1 MSAKRSPSP
10 PVGPDTGSGVHSD
23 VGRPAPLGLADL
35 CDPQDPVTCLLAATQ
50 ELNAAD
56 DLTSGLRRVAEI
68 VARYVRYK
76 SLGVLLLDE
85 LGRELRFAVAI
96 GYPPEVVEHWRFGLG
111 QGVIGTAAANG
122 RPVRVDDVR
131 TDPRYIDAGEK
142 IVAELALPLVAKGRT
157 VGVLTLGSE
166 EAGAFSAAHERLL
179 SFLAGHLASAIE
191 TAQLYQNTR
200 EQARTLSLL
209 HEISRELNSL
219 LDRRQ
224 LLERV
229 GVAIR
234 RLIDYDLFSVL
245 LWNEQRRILEPWLSV
260 AREDGATVELP
271 SVALGVGLCGT
282 AAALRQ
288 PLRVANVHVD
298 PRYVRGAAGFDVRSE
313 LVVPLVYK
321 DRLLGVLD
329 LESLAYDAFTA
340 QHEQLLATLAGALAV
355 SLENARLYEQLQEE
369 ERRIR
374 EDLATARQIQRQ
386 LLPKTTPWVP
396 GLQIGVAFEPARD
409 LGGDFYDFLDTGDG
423 AVAFAVGDVS
433 GKATAAALYGSF
445 AVGLLRE
452 HYAQLRPSPGRM
464 LTGLNDK
471 LRLLGIDNRFL
482 AMIYAVYES
491 VSKRLVLANSG
502 LPLPYLVRGGVVTR
516 LATVGTPLGL
526 LAGRRYEEL
535 ELRLEV
541 GDVVVLATDG
551 IEESHDAK
559 GRELGGDRVATELAA
574 LAASGARD
582 IAHAVLDL
590 GRRHTGPAEAS
601 DDRTVLALKLLA

>member
-1 MSAKRSPSP
+1 MAADPPSP
-10 PVGPDTGSGVHSD
+10 A
-23 VGRPAPLGLADL
+23 APSGLADL
-35 CDPQDPVTCLLAATQ
+35 CDPDDPVTCLLAATQ
-50 ELNAAD
+50 ELNAAE
-56 DLTSGLRRVAEI
+56 DLTSGLQQVAEI
-68 VARYVRYK
+68 VSRYVRYK
-76 SLGVLLLDE
+76 SFGVLLLDE

-96 GYPPEVVEHWRFGLG
+96 GYPAEVASHWRFGLG
-111 QGVIGTAAANG
+111 QGVIGTAAATG
-122 RPVRVDDVR
+122 RPLRVDDVR
-131 TDPRYIDAGEK
+131 RDPRYIDAGER
-142 IVAELALPLVAKGRT
+142 IVAELALPLLAKGRT

-166 EAGAFSAAHERLL
+166 EAGAFTAAHERLL
-179 SFLAGHLASAIE
+179 TFLAGHLASAIE

-209 HEISRELNSL
+209 HEVSRELNSL

-234 RLIDYDLFSVL
+234 RLIDYDLFSVF
-245 LWNEQRRILEPWLSV
+245 LWNERRRLLEPWLTV
-260 AREDGATVELP
+260 AREEGTTVELP
-271 SVALGVGLCGT
+271 AVQLGVGLCGT

-288 PLRVANVHVD
+288 PLRVPNVHVD
-298 PRYVRGAAGFDVRSE
+298 PRYARGAPGFDVRSE

-321 DRLLGVLD
+321 DHLLGVLD

-355 SLENARLYEQLQEE
+355 SLENARLYEQLQED

-386 LLPKTTPWVP
+386 LMPKTTPWVP

-409 LGGDFYDFLDTGDG
+409 LGGDFYDFLDAGEGT
-423 AVAFAVGDVS
+423 VAFAVGDVA

-452 HYAQLRPSPGRM
+452 HFAQRKPPPGLM
-464 LTGLNDK
+464 LCGLNDR
-471 LRLLGIDNRFL
+471 LRQLGIDNRFL
-482 AMIYAVYES
+482 AMLYAVYDSRE
-491 VSKRLVLANSG
+491 KRLALANSG
-502 LPLPYLVRGGVVTR
+502 LPLPYLVRSGEARRIQV
-516 LATVGTPLGL
+516 VGTPLGL
-526 LAGRRYEEL
+526 LPGRRYEEA

-541 GDVVVLATDG
+541 GDVLVIATDG
-551 IEESHDAK
+551 IEESHDAR
-559 GRELGGDRVATELAA
+559 GRELGGERVAAA
-574 LAASGARD
+574 LAELADAGARD
-582 IAHAVLDL
+582 IAHAVLEL
-590 GRRHTGPAEAS
+590 GRRHTGPSEAW

>member
-1 MSAKRSPSP
+1 MSAD
-10 PVGPDTGSGVHSD
+10 PV
-23 VGRPAPLGLADL
+23 REEAPLGLADL

-56 DLTSGLRRVAEI
+56 DLTSGLRQVAEI
-68 VARYVRYK
+68 VSRYVRYK
-76 SLGVLLLDE
+76 SFGVLLLDE
-85 LGRELRFAVAI
+85 LGRELRFEVAI
-96 GYPPEVVEHWRFGLG
+96 GYPPDVAAHWRFGIG
-111 QGVIGTAAANG
+111 QGIIGSAAATG
-122 RPVRVDDVR
+122 RTVRVDDVR
-131 TDPRYIDAGEK
+131 LDPRYINAGEQ

-166 EAGAFSAAHERLL
+166 EPGAFTAAHERLL

-209 HEISRELNSL
+209 YEVSRELNSL

-229 GVAIR
+229 GAAIR

-245 LWNEQRRILEPWLSV
+245 LWDEKRQMLEPWLSV
-260 AREDGATVELP
+260 AREDGAAVELP
-271 SVALGVGLCGT
+271 SIPLGVGLCGT

-288 PLRVANVHVD
+288 PLRVANVHRD
-298 PRYVRGAAGFDVRSE
+298 PRYVPGAAGFDVRSE
-313 LVVPLVYK
+313 LAVPLVYK

-329 LESLAYDAFTA
+329 LESLTYDAFTA

-355 SLENARLYEQLQEE
+355 SLENARLYEQLQED
-369 ERRIR
+369 ERRFR

-452 HYAQLRPSPGRM
+452 HYAQLRPSPARM
-464 LTGLNDK
+464 LAGLNDK
-471 LRLLGIDNRFL
+471 LRLLAIDNRFL

-491 VSKRLVLANSG
+491 AARRLVLANSG
-502 LPLPYLVRGGVVTR
+502 LPLPYLVRGGAVSR
-516 LATVGTPLGL
+516 LAAVGTPLGL
-526 LAGRRYEEL
+526 LPGRHYDEL
-535 ELRLEV
+535 ELTLEI
-541 GDVVVLATDG
+541 GDVLVIASDG
-551 IEESHDAK
+551 IEESHDAR
-559 GRELGGDRVATELAA
+559 GRELGGERVAAA
-574 LAASGARD
+574 LRDLAGAGARD

-590 GRRHTGPAEAS
+590 GRRHTGAAEPS